1 MKNTDDNY
9 GKIRNEGDFSR
20 PADKIQTGDIMKNF
34 KLISTRGLLAAFLF
48 FMLMNLLINN
58 SPLGLSRML
67 EITGGNTILDMK
79 MSGYTVEEAYR
90 MLDALGDEGR
100 RFYLTRIAPL
110 DIPFPLSYGL
120 FYFVLLSLIAAYL
133 FKNFKKPWIIGLL
146 GFVPTLFDLLENSM
160 VLILLLSYPE
170 RVSSAA
176 SAASLF
182 TRVKAL
188 TMMLSLSAITA
199 GLIATAIV
207 MISRR
212 LRS

>member
-1 MKNTDDNY
+1 
-9 GKIRNEGDFSR
+9 
-20 PADKIQTGDIMKNF
+20 MKNF